1 VLRGC
6 AVLEAANP
14 MLMPDDRFWRSE
26 AQDPQGAGLMSEA
39 RR

>member
-1 VLRGC
+1 
-6 AVLEAANP
+6 

-26 AQDPQGAGLMSEA
+26 AQDPQGAGLMGEA